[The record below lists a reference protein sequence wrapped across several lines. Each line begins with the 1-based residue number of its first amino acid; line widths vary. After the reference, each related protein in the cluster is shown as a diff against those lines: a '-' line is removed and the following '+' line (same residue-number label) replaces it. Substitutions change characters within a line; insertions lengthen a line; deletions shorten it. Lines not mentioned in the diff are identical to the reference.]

1 FMKVKQNDAAKQRWH
16 TFPRS
21 RQYPELTNT
30 VRGHVIARAHSDHR
44 RRARGA
50 PPLDHMVPWLG
61 YEPVI
66 AAVRPARIIL
76 TGLTMAY
83 AAFRLGYHGGAST
96 CSSFSPAIK
105 TLEMPCRSTSRVV
118 VSGGQCACATSFQVA
133 TDRGEIASAIVSLAS

>member
-1 FMKVKQNDAAKQRWH
+1 MFAFVRFVARAFMKVKQNDAAKQRWH

-66 AAVRPARIIL
+66 AAVS
-76 TGLTMAY
+76 
-83 AAFRLGYHGGAST
+83 AST
-96 CSSFSPAIK
+96 CAFSAPSA
-105 TLEMPCRSTSRVV
+105 RTSRLKNRR
-118 VSGGQCACATSFQVA
+118 VSSH
-133 TDRGEIASAIVSLAS
+133 L